1 MEDVLV
7 RLGGFHLLMSFLGC
21 IGYIMAG
28 SGLKELLTLIYAPN
42 SLKKI
47 LSWHSYAR
55 AVRAHMLVQV
65 VLAERIFSVIE
76 FSDVDEETIKLLLG
90 SDEEF
95 VSIETI
101 NSSDGMRKIF
111 QKFENALLKL
121 SNRGAMAKLGIQ
133 YFKMVNLMKNF
144 IAAER
149 MGDWNQHIKSVR
161 TMNPLFPLCRSLPI
175 CKGCPFISTGSDALK
190 GDSE

>member
-1 MEDVLV
+1 M
-7 RLGGFHLLMSFLGC
+7 
-21 IGYIMAG
+21 
-28 SGLKELLTLIYAPN
+28 
-42 SLKKI
+42 
-47 LSWHSYAR
+47 
-55 AVRAHMLVQV
+55 RAHILLQV

-76 FSDVDEETIKLLLG
+76 FSDLDEETIKLLIG

-101 NSSDGMRKIF
+101 NSSDGMQKIF

-121 SNRGAMAKLGIQ
+121 SNRGATTKFWIQ

-149 MGDWNQHIKSVR
+149 MGDWNQHIKCVR
-161 TMNPLFPLCRSLPI
+161 TIIPYFHSAGHIPFAKGAHSYLQEVMRLKEILNEEEFKKFTEGYFTIRRSKKLYS
-175 CKGCPFISTGSDALK
+175 GV
-190 GDSE
+190 